1 MLNKIII
8 NYTIIFFIIISVVIV
23 CLINLYYLTP
33 HNYII
38 VNKDINNITS
48 DLPFEVIDIKI
59 KPNSNYK
66 IPYEQI
72 KNKIIIFDK
81 EEINTIFS
89 NLFKSQNIIYD
100 KNTTLMTN
108 YSDLIII
115 NNLKKELKI
124 KMSLFN
130 N

>member
-38 VNKDINNITS
+38 VNKNINDITS
-48 DLPFEVIDIKI
+48 DLPFKVIDIKI

-100 KNTTLMTN
+100 KNTILMTN

-115 NNLKKELKI
+115 NKLNKEVKI
-124 KMSLFN
+124 KMSLYN

>member
-1 MLNKIII
+1 MLNKILI
-8 NYTIIFFIIISVVIV
+8 NYTILFFIITSIVII
-23 CLINLYYLTP
+23 CLINLYYITP

-38 VNKDINNITS
+38 VNKNINDITS
-48 DLPFEVIDIKI
+48 DLPFKVIDIKI

-66 IPYEQI
+66 IPYEEI

-100 KNTTLMTN
+100 KNTILMTN

-115 NNLKKELKI
+115 NKLNKEVKI
-124 KMSLFN
+124 KMSLYN